1 MHSIYMAE
9 EKGGNVDTDRRCV
22 WQKFKVVP
30 FLENW
35 KNEVLDKRTTRLK
48 KELMKGRMKR
58 KKQKTKD
65 RMIDSRKKLK
75 KLEIMSE
82 RPKTI

>member
-1 MHSIYMAE
+1 MAE
-9 EKGGNVDTDRRCV
+9 EKGGNVDTDQRCV

-35 KNEVLDKRTTRLK
+35 KNEVLNKRTARLK

-58 KKQKTKD
+58 NKQKTKD
-65 RMIDSRKKLK
+65 RMIDSRKILK
-75 KLEIMSE
+75 NYK
-82 RPKTI
+82 